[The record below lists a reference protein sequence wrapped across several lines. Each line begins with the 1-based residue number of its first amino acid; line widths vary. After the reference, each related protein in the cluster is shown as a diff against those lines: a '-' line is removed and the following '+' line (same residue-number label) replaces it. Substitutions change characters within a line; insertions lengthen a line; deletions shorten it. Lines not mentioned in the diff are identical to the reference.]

1 METSPPDYAP
11 AAVGAAVPLSTVV
24 TSPFAR
30 LRVRAL
36 AGVTLLSVLAALLLV
51 GAFDAI
57 THRKADPRALAALLT
72 AALGLPV
79 LVLGRHA
86 GLRWGRVL
94 GAPLRRS
101 DLPLIAVM
109 LPVAMLTMAS
119 VYLIYAPLSY
129 IVPGF
134 VRRTLLD
141 NPMFDVSTLGQWLL
155 LVLGGVVFAPVAEE
169 FLFRGLIMQRWAY
182 RWGTRTGVMA
192 SSALFALGHGEWLG
206 HFVFGVV
213 MSLLY
218 LRTRRLWVPIT
229 AHATHN
235 FALAIPL
242 LWRVVGHAPADPKE
256 TLASFRADAWAGFPI
271 LCAALLLGWMYLRL
285 FWPAGSVRAALDGPV
300 PYEGN
305 CPEESELVG

>member
-1 METSPPDYAP
+1 MESPSPDYAP
-11 AAVGAAVPLSTVV
+11 AEVVAAVPSPTVAA
-24 TSPFAR
+24 SPFAR

-36 AGVTLLSVLAALLLV
+36 AGVTLLFVLAALVLV
-51 GAFDAI
+51 GVFDAI

-72 AALGLPV
+72 VALGLPV
-79 LVLGRHA
+79 LVLGRLA

-94 GAPLRRS
+94 GAPLRPS
-101 DLPLIAVM
+101 DLPLIVVM

-134 VRRTLLD
+134 VRRALLD
-141 NPMFDVSTLGQWLL
+141 NPMFDVSTIGQWLL

-192 SSALFALGHGEWLG
+192 SSALFALGHGEWVG

-218 LRTRRLWVPIT
+218 LRTRRLWVPIA
-229 AHATHN
+229 AHAIHN
-235 FALAIPL
+235 FALAVPL
-242 LWRVVGHAPADPKE
+242 LWRVIGHAPAEPPE
-256 TLASFRADAWAGFPI
+256 TLASFRADAGAGFPI
-271 LCAALLLGWMYLRL
+271 LCVALLLGWMYLRL
-285 FWPAGSVRAALDGPV
+285 LWPAGSVRAALNGPV
-300 PYEGN
+300 PYDVV
-305 CPEESELVG
+305 SEDGHG